1 VRLDGEQLRTVRIGM
16 LHRTH
21 ALVVASVLFLQAAP
35 ALAKDVAGVN
45 VAESAAV
52 GDAKLVLNG
61 AGLRSKA
68 IFKVYV
74 GSLYVVT
81 PSKDPKKLLAS
92 DTARRQVMHFLRDVD
107 ATAIVGAWREGFT
120 ANAPN
125 PALQSR
131 LDTFCTYWTNVKE
144 GDVAAM
150 TYVPGTG
157 TTLTINGKA
166 RGAPVPGKDFAD
178 AVLLGWIGPTPPS
191 DDLKNG
197 VLGK

>member
-1 VRLDGEQLRTVRIGM
+1 MNRMHSVVVVSALM
-16 LHRTH
+16 L
-21 ALVVASVLFLQAAP
+21 AAAP
-35 ALAKDVAGVN
+35 LLAKDVAGVN
-45 VAESAAV
+45 VAESASV
-52 GDAKLVLNG
+52 GEQKLVLNG

-81 PSKDPKKLLAS
+81 PSKDAQKILAS
-92 DTARRQVMHFLRDVD
+92 DTPRRQVMHFLRDVD
-107 ATAIVGAWREGFT
+107 AAAIVGAWREGFT

-125 PALQSR
+125 AALQTR
-131 LDTFCTYWTNVKE
+131 LDAFCGYWKDVKE
-144 GDVAAM
+144 GDEAAM

-166 RGAPVPGKDFAD
+166 RGAPVAGKDFAD
-178 AVLLGWIGPTPPS
+178 AVLLGWVGPKPPS
-191 DDLKNG
+191 DELKNG